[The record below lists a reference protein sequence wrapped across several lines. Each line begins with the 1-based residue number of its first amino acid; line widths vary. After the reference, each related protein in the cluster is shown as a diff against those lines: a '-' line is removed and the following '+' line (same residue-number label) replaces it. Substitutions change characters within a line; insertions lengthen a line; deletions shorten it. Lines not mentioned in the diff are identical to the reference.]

1 MESNC
6 HKKCVKIGFS
16 PYRIT
21 GAIFYQ
27 DKSEPKFYLPA
38 FVAFI
43 TRLNISEI
51 LMQEK
56 LNSFNSAAIQ
66 YYCGDTV

>member
-16 PYRIT
+16 PCRIT
-21 GAIFYQ
+21 SAIFYQ
-27 DKSEPKFYLPA
+27 NKSEPKFYLPA
-38 FVAFI
+38 FVAE

-56 LNSFNSAAIQ
+56 LNSFNSAVIQ